1 MSKKQKMGKVII
13 KIVIILLVL
22 VALIGISYSWFKAV
36 IEGNEESKT
45 VTLQAGKLEITYVD
59 GPELNVQNIVPGW
72 TASKTFTVQNTGDDS
87 QTYKIAWATLENN
100 FINRADLKY
109 SITSTNGGGTLSQT
123 QIPNS
128 DNNIIIIDN
137 ITIPVNT
144 IQTYTITIQYLL
156 TQYNQNSDK
165 ERTLS
170 GKIEVLDFEDTTIAP
185 QTSTGSVS
193 TETVV
198 DTLYEKTMTD
208 VLNAM
213 YPVGSIYTSTSS
225 TNPHDIIGGEWTR
238 IKDTFLL
245 AAGDTYTADDGTH
258 TTATA
263 GSADAVLVSHSH
275 TVNTY
280 HRHGMENIFSAGSG
294 GSGSAYVNQNS
305 RNSVVRYTDYQG
317 NTAAPTTTEGESGT
331 GKNMPP
337 YLTMYVWKRC
347 PDTGCL

>member
-1 MSKKQKMGKVII
+1 MNKKRKTSKLII
-13 KIVIILLVL
+13 EIVIILLVL
-22 VALIGISYSWFKAV
+22 VVLMGISYAWFKTV
-36 IEGNEESKT
+36 IKGNEDAKT
-45 VTLQAGKLEITYVD
+45 ITIRAGKLEITYVD

-280 HRHGMENIFSAGSG
+280 HRHGMGNIFSGGSG
-294 GSGSAYVNQNS
+294 GSSYAFKMTDGRLLQTK
-305 RNSVVRYTDYQG
+305 YTDYQG
-317 NTAAPTTTEGESGT
+317 STAAPTTTVGESGI

-337 YLTMYVWKRC
+337 YLTVYMWKR
-347 PDTGCL
+347 TS